1 VWPPA
6 TVKEEQEETMAT
18 DIQVVIDCAD
28 PARVATFW
36 ATALGYVVQPPPEGF
51 ASWEEF
57 LTSVGVPE
65 DRFNS
70 RSAVVDPAGRGPRIF
85 FQQVPEPKSVKNR
98 VHIDINASDA
108 ATDEDEARRLVDAK
122 VEELVVQGARVL
134 RDFEEFGERTV
145 VMQDPEGNEFCV
157 Q

>member
-1 VWPPA
+1 
-6 TVKEEQEETMAT
+6 MAT

-36 ATALGYVVQPPPEGF
+36 ASALGYVVQPPPEGF

-57 LTSVGVPE
+57 LTSIGFPE

-70 RSAVVDPAGRGPRIF
+70 RSAVVDPAGQGPRIF
-85 FQQVPEPKSVKNR
+85 FQQVPESKTVKNR
-98 VHIDINASDA
+98 VHIDINASHGA
-108 ATDEDEARRLVDAK
+108 ANEAEARDLVDNK
-122 VEELVVQGARVL
+122 VDELVTQGAIVL
-134 RDFEEFGERTV
+134 RDYEEFGERTV

>member
-1 VWPPA
+1 
-6 TVKEEQEETMAT
+6 MAT

-28 PARVATFW
+28 PGRVANFW
-36 ATALGYVVQPPPEGF
+36 ATALGYIVQPPPDGF
-51 ASWEEF
+51 GSWEEF
-57 LTSVGVPE
+57 LTSIDVPK
-65 DRFNS
+65 DRFDS
-70 RSAVVDPAGRGPRIF
+70 RSAVVDPAGVGPRIF

-98 VHIDINASDA
+98 VHIDINASDG
-108 ATDEDEARRLVDAK
+108 ATDEEDARTRVDAK
-122 VEELVVQGARVL
+122 VEELLAHGGSVL

>member
-1 VWPPA
+1 
-6 TVKEEQEETMAT
+6 MAT

-28 PARVATFW
+28 PDRVATFW
-36 ATALGYVVQPPPEGF
+36 AKALGYVVQPPPEGF

-57 LTSVGVPE
+57 LTSIGVPE
-65 DRFNS
+65 DRFHT
-70 RSAVVDPAGRGPRIF
+70 RSAVIDPAGRGPRIF
-85 FQQVPEPKSVKNR
+85 FQQVPEPKTVKNR
-98 VHIDINASDA
+98 AHIDINASDG
-108 ATDEDEARRLVDAK
+108 ATDDVDARRLVDAK
-122 VEELVVQGARVL
+122 VDELVAEGASVQ

>member
-1 VWPPA
+1 
-6 TVKEEQEETMAT
+6 MAT
-18 DIQVVIDCAD
+18 EIQVVIDCAD
-28 PARVATFW
+28 PAAVAEFW
-36 ATALGYVVQPPPEGF
+36 ATALGYIVQPPPDGF
-51 ASWEEF
+51 GSWEDF
-57 LTSVGVPE
+57 LTSIGVPE

-85 FQQVPEPKSVKNR
+85 FQRVPESKSVKNR
-98 VHIDINASDA
+98 VHVDINASDG
-108 ATDEDEARRLVDAK
+108 ATDDEVARAKVDAK
-122 VEELVVQGARVL
+122 AQELVAHGGSIL

>member
-1 VWPPA
+1 MA
-6 TVKEEQEETMAT
+6 TV
-18 DIQVVIDCAD
+18 IQVVIDCAD
-28 PARVATFW
+28 PARVAAFW
-36 ATALGYVVQPPPEGF
+36 ASALGYVVQPPPEGF

-57 LTSVGVPE
+57 LTSIGVPQ

-70 RSAVVDPAGRGPRIF
+70 RSAVIDPAGRGPRIF
-85 FQQVPEPKSVKNR
+85 FQQVPEPKTVKNR
-98 VHIDINASDA
+98 VHIDISASDGA
-108 ATDEDEARRLVDAK
+108 PDEGEARHLVDAK
-122 VEELVVQGARVL
+122 VEELVGQDATVL

>member
-1 VWPPA
+1 
-6 TVKEEQEETMAT
+6 MAT

-85 FQQVPEPKSVKNR
+85 FQQVPEPKTVKNR
-98 VHIDINASDA
+98 VHIDINASDV

>member
-1 VWPPA
+1 
-6 TVKEEQEETMAT
+6 MAT

-36 ATALGYVVQPPPEGF
+36 ASALGYVVQPPPEGF

-57 LTSVGVPE
+57 LTSIGFPE

-70 RSAVVDPAGRGPRIF
+70 RSAVVDPAGQGPRIF
-85 FQQVPEPKSVKNR
+85 FQQVPESKTAKNR
-98 VHIDINASDA
+98 VHIDINASHGA
-108 ATDEDEARRLVDAK
+108 ANEAEARDLVDNK
-122 VEELVVQGARVL
+122 VDELVTQGAIVL
-134 RDFEEFGERTV
+134 RDYEEFGERTV